1 MTVMWHPKCLPCILY
16 KPVTSGHIKNNKMSV
31 ISVIKSSHLLKYDN
45 YGLKYIDFSIG
56 LCCLLV
62 RWRSL
67 KIHVETSCV
76 VSLCLLSARLLTHSL
91 THLLLLITL
100 SLSLT
105 NWTLYFHPTFTPQ
118 LLYMEEVVTFL
129 KERGFSCFLQ
139 EVQENSR
146 LEAWTP
152 GSIIL
157 NRSLSRA
164 FRYHFTSSSSSS
176 TTSSSTSSLSSS

>member
-1 MTVMWHPKCLPCILY
+1 
-16 KPVTSGHIKNNKMSV
+16 
-31 ISVIKSSHLLKYDN
+31 
-45 YGLKYIDFSIG
+45 
-56 LCCLLV
+56 
-62 RWRSL
+62 
-67 KIHVETSCV
+67 
-76 VSLCLLSARLLTHSL
+76 
-91 THLLLLITL
+91 
-100 SLSLT
+100 
-105 NWTLYFHPTFTPQ
+105 
-118 LLYMEEVVTFL
+118 MEEVVTFL